1 MSRKETVEYYNSN
14 AERFTED
21 TVAVAFSE
29 VQERFTAYLQK
40 GDYIL
45 DFGCGSGRDSLAF
58 LQRGF
63 QVDALDGSTKLCQI
77 ASQLTGKEVKCQDFL
92 AFEEKEKYD
101 GIWACASILHLATD
115 ELAVVMK
122 KLEEALKPGGYLYV
136 SFKYGDFEGVRD
148 GRYFTNMTEESF
160 QKLLITSTNHL
171 TIVDIRTGGDCRPG
185 REQEM
190 WLNVIVKKVK
200 NV

>member
-1 MSRKETVEYYNSN
+1 MSRNETIQYYNTN
-14 AERFTED
+14 AEHFTKD
-21 TVAVAFSE
+21 TVAVAFTE
-29 VQERFTAYLQK
+29 VQERFTSYLQE
-40 GDYIL
+40 GGYIL

-63 QVDALDGSTKLCQI
+63 QVDALDGSNELCQI

-92 AFEEKEKYD
+92 ALEEREKYD
-101 GIWACASILHLATD
+101 GIWACASILHLPKN
-115 ELAVVMK
+115 ELTVVMK
-122 KLEEALKPGGYLYV
+122 KLEDALKPGGYLYM

-148 GRYFTNMTEESF
+148 GRYFTNLTEESF
-160 QKLLITSTNHL
+160 QKMLITSTNYL

-190 WLNVIVKKVK
+190 WLNVIVKKGEK
-200 NV
+200 